1 MTKNLLAL
9 AIGMAALTGCAST
22 NTAKTMAPTI
32 SGTLVA
38 RATLGAGDS
47 EGAAEIVQYHKASQ
61 RILAI
66 NSSGDK
72 PLVEIIPANVFN
84 TAALTVDDQGVVNN
98 ATLASESTIDLQAD
112 NAALSDANSIAVQG
126 NLLAVAMAG
135 SSHADDG
142 AVMFYS
148 LTMTDEKL
156 VATYIKSVAAGNLPD
171 MVTFNDTGTKA
182 IVANEGEP
190 SNDYTFD
197 PEGSIT
203 VIDIVNGIPADLGT
217 QITFT
222 AYNDKQSELE
232 AQGMYFASPQASTIN
247 GKQVLPSTVAQDLEP
262 EYVTA
267 MGDTAW
273 VSLQENNGFAIV
285 DLSDNSVQVRGL
297 GLKDWSQYD
306 IDTFEDG
313 QVSFQR
319 YNNLVGMYQP
329 DSIAA
334 YTVNG
339 ETYVVTANEG
349 DSREYFFAAKNQE
362 TCIELG
368 GIDFDEDDGCLAF
381 TDETKASKIAD
392 RIADTDL
399 AKAAAG
405 DGTLNK
411 LLVSKLRGD
420 TDGDGTYEQ
429 LFAYG
434 ARSFSIFDANANL
447 VFDSGDDFEKISA
460 EKHGNAFNNDE
471 DTNEG
476 DARSA
481 NKGPEPEALTLG
493 SIDGKTYAFIGTER
507 MGTIFIYDITD
518 PKTPKFVDY
527 LINRGL
533 VEGAEITGDMAPE
546 GMKFVDAKDS
556 ATGKPLLIVGNEIS
570 GSVSVWQFD

>member
-1 MTKNLLAL
+1 MIKKLLAL
-9 AIGMAALTGCAST
+9 AIGAAALSGCAST
-22 NTAKTMAPTI
+22 KTAPTIEPTI

-72 PLVEIIPANVFN
+72 PLVEIIPADAFS
-84 TAALTVDDQGVVNN
+84 TGALSGDEQGVIDN
-98 ATLASESTIDLQAD
+98 ANLASESTLDLQAD
-112 NAALSDANSIAVQG
+112 NPILSDANSIAVYG

-135 SSHADDG
+135 AKHADDG
-142 AVMFYS
+142 AVMFYD
-148 LTMTDEKL
+148 LALIDDKL

-171 MVTFNDTGTKA
+171 MVAFNDSGTKV

-203 VIDIVNGIPADLGT
+203 VIDIMNGIPADLGT
-217 QITFT
+217 QIRFT

-232 AQGMYFASPQASTIN
+232 AQGMYFASPQARTIN
-247 GKQVLPSTVAQDLEP
+247 GKQVMPSTVAQDLEP

-267 MGDTAW
+267 IGDTAW

-285 DLSDNSVQVRGL
+285 DLTDNSVQVLGL

-313 QVSFQR
+313 KVGFQR
-319 YNNLVGMYQP
+319 YTNLVGMYQP

-334 YTVNG
+334 YSVNG
-339 ETYVVTANEG
+339 ATYVVTANEG
-349 DSREYFFAAKNQE
+349 DSREYFFPAQNNE

-368 GIDFDEDDGCLAF
+368 GIDFDNDDGCLAF

-392 RIADTDL
+392 KIADPDL
-399 AKAAAG
+399 AKAAT
-405 DGTLNK
+405 DNGTLNK
-411 LLVSKLRGD
+411 LLVSRLRGD
-420 TDGDGTYEQ
+420 SDGDGMYEQ

-447 VFDSGDDFEKISA
+447 VFDSGDDFETITA

-471 DTNEG
+471 DANEG

-493 SIDGKTYAFIGTER
+493 TIDGKTYAFIGTER
-507 MGTIFIYDITD
+507 MGSIFVYDITD
-518 PKTPKFVDY
+518 PATPKLVDY

-533 VEGAEITGDMAPE
+533 VEGSQITGDMAPE

-556 ATGKPLLIVGNEIS
+556 STGKPLLIVGNEIS